1 MKIDMNKKYRTRSGN
16 EVRVLCVDRQSYDGF
31 PVVYLRK
38 SCDVEFTEVCSEN
51 GKYYYDET
59 PSGLDLIEVS
69 PYEDFEINDIV
80 MVRNE
85 DIYMWKRR
93 HFAGVDEDGR
103 ALCFHNGASSW
114 TSDSISTNAWNQC
127 RRPTLEEIKA
137 NLYPQCT
144 KGVDASVKD
153 TLDYV
158 ISTVAKRPNPKGE

>member
-38 SCDVEFTEVCSEN
+38 FCDAEFIEVCLEN
-51 GKYYYDET
+51 GKFYTNEI

-80 MVRNE
+80 MVR
-85 DIYMWKRR
+85 DRDTDMWKRR

-103 ALCFHNGASSW
+103 ALCFPNGASSW

-137 NLYPQCT
+137 NPYPQCT
-144 KGVDASVKD
+144 RGVDASVDDKLEYHISNFD
-153 TLDYV
+153 KV
-158 ISTVAKRPNPKGE
+158 INSKGE